1 MFFLKKYSI
10 ICNNECKE
18 GIHMNRESDLQA
30 LKNMKEEIV
39 EIYNLSEQCKKLSD
53 EYEELSGKIK
63 SPEPFAFARKP
74 ENSEQKLKAVY
85 NKEWENAHKNG
96 GRLWRV
102 PLIINTVIVSV
113 ITLIISDY
121 CFKTGL
127 IINSE
132 VLSVFV
138 TSPLDTVINIILS
151 AALAFLLIYA
161 PWRIAG
167 KGT

>member
-1 MFFLKKYSI
+1 M
-10 ICNNECKE
+10 
-18 GIHMNRESDLQA
+18 
-30 LKNMKEEIV
+30 
-39 EIYNLSEQCKKLSD
+39 
-53 EYEELSGKIK
+53 
-63 SPEPFAFARKP
+63 
-74 ENSEQKLKAVY
+74 Y

-113 ITLIISDY
+113 ITLIIISDY

-132 VLSVFV
+132 VLGVFV

-167 KGT
+167 NGT

>member
-1 MFFLKKYSI
+1 MWISTT
-10 ICNNECKE
+10 
-18 GIHMNRESDLQA
+18 RAS
-30 LKNMKEEIV
+30 
-39 EIYNLSEQCKKLSD
+39 S
-53 EYEELSGKIK
+53 
-63 SPEPFAFARKP
+63 
-74 ENSEQKLKAVY
+74 
-85 NKEWENAHKNG
+85 HKNG

-113 ITLIISDY
+113 ITLIIISDY

-167 KGT
+167 NGT

>member
-1 MFFLKKYSI
+1 M
-10 ICNNECKE
+10 
-18 GIHMNRESDLQA
+18 
-30 LKNMKEEIV
+30 
-39 EIYNLSEQCKKLSD
+39 
-53 EYEELSGKIK
+53 
-63 SPEPFAFARKP
+63 
-74 ENSEQKLKAVY
+74 Y

-113 ITLIISDY
+113 ITLIIISDY

-167 KGT
+167 NGT

>member
-1 MFFLKKYSI
+1 M
-10 ICNNECKE
+10 
-18 GIHMNRESDLQA
+18 
-30 LKNMKEEIV
+30 
-39 EIYNLSEQCKKLSD
+39 
-53 EYEELSGKIK
+53 
-63 SPEPFAFARKP
+63 
-74 ENSEQKLKAVY
+74 Y

-113 ITLIISDY
+113 ITLIIISDY

-167 KGT
+167 KGA

>member
-1 MFFLKKYSI
+1 MARTS
-10 ICNNECKE
+10 
-18 GIHMNRESDLQA
+18 
-30 LKNMKEEIV
+30 
-39 EIYNLSEQCKKLSD
+39 YNQ
-53 EYEELSGKIK
+53 YRYRIG
-63 SPEPFAFARKP
+63 
-74 ENSEQKLKAVY
+74 Y
-85 NKEWENAHKNG
+85 NAYYYIG
-96 GRLWRV
+96 LF
-102 PLIINTVIVSV
+102 
-113 ITLIISDY
+113 
-121 CFKTGL
+121 FKTGL

>member
-1 MFFLKKYSI
+1 MS
-10 ICNNECKE
+10 
-18 GIHMNRESDLQA
+18 RESDLQA

-53 EYEELSGKIK
+53 ECEELSGKIK

-113 ITLIISDY
+113 ITLIIISDY
-121 CFKTGL
+121 CFKNRSYYKQRG
-127 IINSE
+127 IKRFCN
-132 VLSVFV
+132 
-138 TSPLDTVINIILS
+138 
-151 AALAFLLIYA
+151 LA
-161 PWRIAG
+161 P
-167 KGT
+167 

>member
-1 MFFLKKYSI
+1 MS
-10 ICNNECKE
+10 
-18 GIHMNRESDLQA
+18 RESDLQA
-30 LKNMKEEIV
+30 LQNMKEEIV

-53 EYEELSGKIK
+53 ECEKLSGKIK
-63 SPEPFAFARKP
+63 SPEPFDFARKP

-85 NKEWENAHKNG
+85 NKEWETAHKNG
-96 GRLWRV
+96 GKLWRV

-113 ITLIISDY
+113 ITLIIISDY

-167 KGT
+167 KGA

>member
-1 MFFLKKYSI
+1 MS
-10 ICNNECKE
+10 
-18 GIHMNRESDLQA
+18 RESDLQA

-53 EYEELSGKIK
+53 ECEELSGKIK

-74 ENSEQKLKAVY
+74 ENSEQNL
-85 NKEWENAHKNG
+85 KEWENAHKNG

-113 ITLIISDY
+113 ITLIIISDY

>member
-1 MFFLKKYSI
+1 M
-10 ICNNECKE
+10 
-18 GIHMNRESDLQA
+18 
-30 LKNMKEEIV
+30 
-39 EIYNLSEQCKKLSD
+39 
-53 EYEELSGKIK
+53 
-63 SPEPFAFARKP
+63 
-74 ENSEQKLKAVY
+74 Y

-113 ITLIISDY
+113 ITLIIISDY